1 MAEERTYIPFTS
13 RAKATT
19 FDGILTE
26 AHQIE
31 DLDYGGAPKNQHD
44 INAEVK
50 ANLARIE
57 GIAGSAAAGAY
68 VFKGSLNGLAD
79 LLLLKN
85 VKVGDVY
92 NIKTEFTL
100 SGGKYPAGTNV
111 AATKAMSASVPDGW
125 DALGGVTL
133 DLAPIT
139 QEIEKLKTG
148 KYDASKVV
156 TTSATNDDAHVL
168 TAKATHDVANSAAT
182 TAVNTFKTTNF
193 DPLNQQVSKID
204 TNKADVT
211 YVNQELQKK
220 SDNGHNHNSQYSAI
234 GHNHTVA
241 DISDFSAKVD
251 EKITGRVE
259 KLAGNQTTSDTA
271 FYSCKATNEVATS
284 KATEVLNNFKTTD
297 YELFKQQT
305 STTLAD
311 KADAANVYTKAEVNA
326 KIVNNKADK
335 ASTDKAL
342 SAKATHEAIA
352 DALDVVAPDVT
363 DLTTSVENIKK
374 FVTVPFDGYA
384 SGSISIE
391 SMGTENVAQ
400 ILYDMKS
407 KSFVAKGTDGKYYN
421 SWRVPDTDGRQRDLY
436 INGMASHPK
445 KLYVY
450 NNEIYTISQLGLS
463 LTIGKNLTTVDGEDN
478 VRGVT
483 QAAIAGKLKNY
494 LTKGETAANY
504 VSKTTYQELVDRVE
518 KLEAR
523 LKLA

>member
-68 VFKGSLNGLAD
+68 VFKGSLNGLED
-79 LLLLKN
+79 LLLLSN

-92 NIKTEFTL
+92 NIKTEFEL
-100 SGGKYPAGTNV
+100 AGELNPGGTKTKYPAGTNV
-111 AATKAMSASVPDGW
+111 AATKAMSASVSDGW
-125 DALGGVTL
+125 DALGGTTL
-133 DLAPIT
+133 DLAPINKKI
-139 QEIEKLKTG
+139 QAAQNAADEADKKAQAAIEKATANEG
-148 KYDASKVV
+148 AIATIQADYIDSKKLN
-156 TTSATNDDAHVL
+156 A
-168 TAKATHDVANSAAT
+168 AKSELQVNIDKKANST
-182 TAVNTFKTTNF
+182 DVY
-193 DPLNQQVSKID
+193 VKIEVD
-204 TNKADVT
+204 TKLQGKADG
-211 YVNQELQKK
+211 
-220 SDNGHNHNSQYSAI
+220 GHTHMASNI
-234 GHNHTVA
+234 T
-241 DISDFSAKVD
+241 DFSEKVD

-363 DLTTSVENIKK
+363 ALTTSVENIKK

-384 SGSISIE
+384 PGSISIE
-391 SMGTENVAQ
+391 SMSTESVAQ

-450 NNEIYTISQLGLS
+450 KNEIYTISSLGLS
-463 LTIGKNLTTVDGEDN
+463 LTIGENLTTVDGEDN

-483 QAAIAGKLKNY
+483 QAAIAGKFKNY
-494 LTKGETAANY
+494 PTKGEIVAGY
-504 VSKTTYQELVDRVE
+504 VSKSDFTEF
-518 KLEAR
+518 KNKIEAL

>member
-100 SGGKYPAGTNV
+100 SDGKYPAGTNV

-168 TAKATHDVANSAAT
+168 TAKATHDVAKSAAT
-182 TAVNTFKTTNF
+182 TEVNTFKTTNF

-204 TNKADVT
+204 TKKADVT
-211 YVNQELQKK
+211 YV
-220 SDNGHNHNSQYSAI
+220 
-234 GHNHTVA
+234 
-241 DISDFSAKVD
+241 D
-251 EKITGRVE
+251 ETF
-259 KLAGNQTTSDTA
+259 A
-271 FYSCKATNEVATS
+271 
-284 KATEVLNNFKTTD
+284 
-297 YELFKQQT
+297 
-305 STTLAD
+305 
-311 KADAANVYTKAEVNA
+311 TKAELTA

-335 ASTDKAL
+335 TSTDKAL

-352 DALDVVAPDVT
+352 DALDVVATDVT

-384 SGSISIE
+384 PGSISIE

-450 NNEIYTISQLGLS
+450 NNEIYTISSLGLS

-504 VSKTTYQELVDRVE
+504 VSKSDFTEF
-518 KLEAR
+518 KKKIEAL

>member
-31 DLDYGGAPKNQHD
+31 DLDYGGAPKNQHE

-92 NIKTEFTL
+92 NIKTEFEL
-100 SGGKYPAGTNV
+100 AGELNPGGAKTKYPAGTNV
-111 AATKAMSASVPDGW
+111 AATKAMETSTADGW

-211 YVNQELQKK
+211 YV
-220 SDNGHNHNSQYSAI
+220 
-234 GHNHTVA
+234 
-241 DISDFSAKVD
+241 D
-251 EKITGRVE
+251 ETF
-259 KLAGNQTTSDTA
+259 A
-271 FYSCKATNEVATS
+271 
-284 KATEVLNNFKTTD
+284 
-297 YELFKQQT
+297 
-305 STTLAD
+305 
-311 KADAANVYTKAEVNA
+311 TKAELTA

-335 ASTDKAL
+335 TSTDKAL

-363 DLTTSVENIKK
+363 ALTTSVENINK

-384 SGSISIE
+384 PGSISIE

-450 NNEIYTISQLGLS
+450 KNEIYTISLLGLS

-504 VSKTTYQELVDRVE
+504 VSKTTHQELVDRVE
-518 KLEAR
+518 KLEAL

>member
-92 NIKTEFTL
+92 NIKTEFEL
-100 SGGKYPAGTNV
+100 AGELNPGGTKTKYPAGTNV
-111 AATKAMSASVPDGW
+111 AATKAMETSTADGW

-148 KYDASKVV
+148 KFDASKVV
-156 TTSATNDDAHVL
+156 TTSATNDHVHVF
-168 TAKATHDVANSAAT
+168 TATATHNVADNAAT
-182 TAVNTFKTTNF
+182 SAVNTFKATKF
-193 DPLNQQVSKID
+193 DPLNQRVSNIE

-211 YVNQELQKK
+211 YV
-220 SDNGHNHNSQYSAI
+220 DGTFA
-234 GHNHTVA
+234 
-241 DISDFSAKVD
+241 
-251 EKITGRVE
+251 
-259 KLAGNQTTSDTA
+259 
-271 FYSCKATNEVATS
+271 
-284 KATEVLNNFKTTD
+284 
-297 YELFKQQT
+297 
-305 STTLAD
+305 
-311 KADAANVYTKAEVNA
+311 TKAELTA

-335 ASTDKAL
+335 TSTDKAL

-363 DLTTSVENIKK
+363 ALTTSVENIKK
-374 FVTVPFDGYA
+374 FVTVPFDGYTP
-384 SGSISIE
+384 GSISIE
-391 SMGTENVAQ
+391 SMSTENVAQ

-450 NNEIYTISQLGLS
+450 NNEIYTISSLGLS

-504 VSKTTYQELVDRVE
+504 VSKTTYQELVNRVTELE
-518 KLEAR
+518 KL

>member
-31 DLDYGGAPKNQHD
+31 DLDYGGAPKNQHE

-100 SGGKYPAGTNV
+100 SDGKYPAGTNV

-182 TAVNTFKTTNF
+182 TAVNTFKTTDF
-193 DPLNQQVSKID
+193 DPLNKQVSKID

-211 YVNQELQKK
+211 YV
-220 SDNGHNHNSQYSAI
+220 
-234 GHNHTVA
+234 
-241 DISDFSAKVD
+241 D
-251 EKITGRVE
+251 ETF
-259 KLAGNQTTSDTA
+259 A
-271 FYSCKATNEVATS
+271 
-284 KATEVLNNFKTTD
+284 
-297 YELFKQQT
+297 
-305 STTLAD
+305 
-311 KADAANVYTKAEVNA
+311 TKAELTA

-335 ASTDKAL
+335 TSTDKAL

-363 DLTTSVENIKK
+363 ALTTSVENIKK

-384 SGSISIE
+384 LGSISIE
-391 SMGTENVAQ
+391 SMSTENVAQ

-450 NNEIYTISQLGLS
+450 KNEIYTISSLGLS

-504 VSKTTYQELVDRVE
+504 VSKSDFTDFKKKIEDL
-518 KLEAR
+518 

>member
-234 GHNHTVA
+234 GHTHTA
-241 DISDFSAKVD
+241 SNITDFSDKVN
-251 EKITGRVE
+251 ERIAAHVE
-259 KLAGNQTTSDTA
+259 VNASGSTTSDVHV
-271 FYSCKATNEVATS
+271 YSCKATNKAIEDYADPISRLANNTFLIFDGVVESATV
-284 KATEVLNNFKTTD
+284 KPNTTRSITAIKWVKSEGTFAGVGND
-297 YELFKQQT
+297 GQYYASWVNTKRPSEIYGL
-305 STTLAD
+305 LPRNVVYYD
-311 KADAANVYTKAEVNA
+311 KVKGKLCFINEAGSLEEF
-326 KIVNNKADK
+326 
-335 ASTDKAL
+335 TDKPLETLINGKAAAQHSHKTAEITGL
-342 SAKATHEAIA
+342 SGMLGGLAEKDHKHAPA
-352 DALDVVAPDVT
+352 DIT
-363 DLTTSVENIKK
+363 GLTTMLAQY
-374 FVTVPFDGYA
+374 VT
-384 SGSISIE
+384 
-391 SMGTENVAQ
+391 N
-400 ILYDMKS
+400 
-407 KSFVAKGTDGKYYN
+407 
-421 SWRVPDTDGRQRDLY
+421 
-436 INGMASHPK
+436 
-445 KLYVY
+445 
-450 NNEIYTISQLGLS
+450 
-463 LTIGKNLTTVDGEDN
+463 TTF
-478 VRGVT
+478 
-483 QAAIAGKLKNY
+483 
-494 LTKGETAANY
+494 
-504 VSKTTYQELVDRVE
+504 QELVTRVG
-518 KLEAR
+518 KLEGL

>member
-92 NIKTEFTL
+92 NIKTEFEL
-100 SGGKYPAGTNV
+100 AGELNPGGTKTKYPAGTNV
-111 AATKAMSASVPDGW
+111 AATKAMETSTADGW

-156 TTSATNDDAHVL
+156 TTWATNDNVHVL
-168 TAKATHDVANSAAT
+168 TATATHNVADNAASS
-182 TAVNTFKTTNF
+182 AVNTFKTTNF

-211 YVNQELQKK
+211 YV
-220 SDNGHNHNSQYSAI
+220 DGTFA
-234 GHNHTVA
+234 
-241 DISDFSAKVD
+241 
-251 EKITGRVE
+251 
-259 KLAGNQTTSDTA
+259 
-271 FYSCKATNEVATS
+271 
-284 KATEVLNNFKTTD
+284 
-297 YELFKQQT
+297 
-305 STTLAD
+305 
-311 KADAANVYTKAEVNA
+311 TKAELTA

-335 ASTDKAL
+335 TSTDKAL

-363 DLTTSVENIKK
+363 ALTTSVENIKK
-374 FVTVPFDGYA
+374 FVTVPFDGYTP
-384 SGSISIE
+384 GSISIE
-391 SMGTENVAQ
+391 SMSTENVAQ

-450 NNEIYTISQLGLS
+450 NNEIYTISSLGLS

-504 VSKTTYQELVDRVE
+504 VSKTTYQELVNRVTELE
-518 KLEAR
+518 KL

>member
-68 VFKGSLNGLAD
+68 VFKGSLNGLED
-79 LLLLKN
+79 LLLLSN

-92 NIKTEFTL
+92 NIKTEFEL
-100 SGGKYPAGTNV
+100 ASELNPGGAKTKYPAGTNV
-111 AATKAMSASVPDGW
+111 AATKAMSASVSDGW
-125 DALGGVTL
+125 DALGGTI
-133 DLAPIT
+133 D
-139 QEIEKLKTG
+139 IEKINADIKKAQDKANTAELAAGNATKKAQSAETVAQG
-148 KYDASKVV
+148 ANSVASEANGVAAAARKKAE
-156 TTSATNDDAHVL
+156 TAEG
-168 TAKATHDVANSAAT
+168 TAKAAQTAAT
-182 TAVNTFKTTNF
+182 DAVNTANGAKTTAESANTTAESALTKAGEA
-193 DPLNQQVSKID
+193 DKKAQAAIDKATDNEGAISVIQGNYIDSTKLNAAKS
-204 TNKADVT
+204 
-211 YVNQELQKK
+211 ELQEKI
-220 SDNGHNHNSQYSAI
+220 N
-234 GHNHTVA
+234 
-241 DISDFSAKVD
+241 AKV
-251 EKITGRVE
+251 V
-259 KLAGNQTTSDTA
+259 N
-271 FYSCKATNEVATS
+271 
-284 KATEVLNNFKTTD
+284 
-297 YELFKQQT
+297 
-305 STTLAD
+305 D
-311 KADAANVYTKAEVNA
+311 KADKT
-326 KIVNNKADK
+326 
-335 ASTDKAL
+335 STDKAL

-363 DLTTSVENIKK
+363 ALTTSVENIKK

-384 SGSISIE
+384 LGSISIE
-391 SMGTENVAQ
+391 SMSTENVAQ

-436 INGMASHPK
+436 INGMASHRK

-450 NNEIYTISQLGLS
+450 NNEIYTISSLGLS
-463 LTIGKNLTTVDGEDN
+463 LTIGTNLTTVDGEDN

-504 VSKTTYQELVDRVE
+504 VSKSDFTDF
-518 KLEAR
+518 KKKIEAL

>member
-92 NIKTEFTL
+92 NIKTEFEL
-100 SGGKYPAGTNV
+100 AGELNPGGTKTKYPAGTNV
-111 AATKAMSASVPDGW
+111 AATKAMETSTADGW

-156 TTSATNDDAHVL
+156 TTWATNDDAHVL
-168 TAKATHDVANSAAT
+168 TAKATHDVADSAAT

-211 YVNQELQKK
+211 YV
-220 SDNGHNHNSQYSAI
+220 DGTFA
-234 GHNHTVA
+234 
-241 DISDFSAKVD
+241 
-251 EKITGRVE
+251 
-259 KLAGNQTTSDTA
+259 
-271 FYSCKATNEVATS
+271 
-284 KATEVLNNFKTTD
+284 
-297 YELFKQQT
+297 
-305 STTLAD
+305 
-311 KADAANVYTKAEVNA
+311 TKAELTA

-335 ASTDKAL
+335 TSTDKAL

-363 DLTTSVENIKK
+363 ALTTSVENIKK
-374 FVTVPFDGYA
+374 FVTVPFDGYTP
-384 SGSISIE
+384 GSISIE
-391 SMGTENVAQ
+391 SMSTENVAQ

-450 NNEIYTISQLGLS
+450 NNEIYTISSLGLS

-504 VSKTTYQELVDRVE
+504 VSKTTYQELVNRVTELE
-518 KLEAR
+518 KL

>member
-92 NIKTEFTL
+92 NIKTEFEL
-100 SGGKYPAGTNV
+100 AGELNPGGTKTKYPAGTNV
-111 AATKAMSASVPDGW
+111 AATKAMETSTADGW

-156 TTSATNDDAHVL
+156 TTWATNDNAHVL
-168 TAKATHDVANSAAT
+168 TAKATHDVADSAAT

-211 YVNQELQKK
+211 YV
-220 SDNGHNHNSQYSAI
+220 DGTFA
-234 GHNHTVA
+234 
-241 DISDFSAKVD
+241 
-251 EKITGRVE
+251 
-259 KLAGNQTTSDTA
+259 
-271 FYSCKATNEVATS
+271 
-284 KATEVLNNFKTTD
+284 
-297 YELFKQQT
+297 
-305 STTLAD
+305 
-311 KADAANVYTKAEVNA
+311 TKAELTA

-335 ASTDKAL
+335 TSTDKAL

-363 DLTTSVENIKK
+363 ALTTSVENIKK
-374 FVTVPFDGYA
+374 FVTVPFDGYTP
-384 SGSISIE
+384 GSISIE
-391 SMGTENVAQ
+391 SMSTENVAQ

-450 NNEIYTISQLGLS
+450 NNEIYTISSLGLS
-463 LTIGKNLTTVDGEDN
+463 LTIGENLTTVDGEDN

-504 VSKTTYQELVDRVE
+504 VSKTTYQELVNRVTELE
-518 KLEAR
+518 KL

>member
-92 NIKTEFTL
+92 NIKTEFEL
-100 SGGKYPAGTNV
+100 AGELNPGGTKTKYPAGTNV
-111 AATKAMSASVPDGW
+111 AATKAMETSTADGW

-139 QEIEKLKTG
+139 KEIEKLKTG

-211 YVNQELQKK
+211 YV
-220 SDNGHNHNSQYSAI
+220 
-234 GHNHTVA
+234 
-241 DISDFSAKVD
+241 D
-251 EKITGRVE
+251 ETF
-259 KLAGNQTTSDTA
+259 A
-271 FYSCKATNEVATS
+271 
-284 KATEVLNNFKTTD
+284 
-297 YELFKQQT
+297 
-305 STTLAD
+305 
-311 KADAANVYTKAEVNA
+311 TKAELTA

-335 ASTDKAL
+335 TSTDKAL

-363 DLTTSVENIKK
+363 ALTTSVENIKK

-384 SGSISIE
+384 PGSISIE
-391 SMGTENVAQ
+391 SMSTVNVAQ

-436 INGMASHPK
+436 ISGMASHPK

-450 NNEIYTISQLGLS
+450 NNEIYTISSLGLS

-504 VSKTTYQELVDRVE
+504 VSKTTYQELVGRVE
-518 KLEAR
+518 KLEGY

>member
-50 ANLARIE
+50 ENLARIE

-100 SGGKYPAGTNV
+100 SDGKYPAGTNV
-111 AATKAMSASVPDGW
+111 AATKAMSASVSDGW

-168 TAKATHDVANSAAT
+168 TAKATHDVADSAAT

-220 SDNGHNHNSQYSAI
+220 SDNGHNHNSKYSAI

-251 EKITGRVE
+251 EKITARVE
-259 KLAGNQTTSDTA
+259 TDASGSTTSDTS
-271 FYSCKATNEVATS
+271 FYSCKATKKAIEDYADPISRLANNTFLIFDGVVESATVKPNSTSSITAIKWVKSAGKFAGVGNDGQYYASWVNTKRPSEIYGLLPRNVVYYDKVKGKLCFINEAGS
-284 KATEVLNNFKTTD
+284 LEEF
-297 YELFKQQT
+297 
-305 STTLAD
+305 
-311 KADAANVYTKAEVNA
+311 
-326 KIVNNKADK
+326 
-335 ASTDKAL
+335 TDKPL
-342 SAKATHEAIA
+342 ET
-352 DALDVVAPDVT
+352 L
-363 DLTTSVENIKK
+363 
-374 FVTVPFDGYA
+374 
-384 SGSISIE
+384 
-391 SMGTENVAQ
+391 
-400 ILYDMKS
+400 
-407 KSFVAKGTDGKYYN
+407 
-421 SWRVPDTDGRQRDLY
+421 
-436 INGMASHPK
+436 INGKAAAKHSHTTA
-445 KLYVY
+445 
-450 NNEIYTISQLGLS
+450 EITGLS
-463 LTIGKNLTTVDGEDN
+463 GMLGGLAEKDHKHAPADITGLTAMFMQYIT
-478 VRGVT
+478 
-483 QAAIAGKLKNY
+483 
-494 LTKGETAANY
+494 
-504 VSKTTYQELVDRVE
+504 KTTYQELVDRVE
-518 KLEAR
+518 KLEDR

>member
-111 AATKAMSASVPDGW
+111 AATKAMSASVSDGW

-211 YVNQELQKK
+211 YV
-220 SDNGHNHNSQYSAI
+220 
-234 GHNHTVA
+234 
-241 DISDFSAKVD
+241 D
-251 EKITGRVE
+251 ETF
-259 KLAGNQTTSDTA
+259 A
-271 FYSCKATNEVATS
+271 
-284 KATEVLNNFKTTD
+284 
-297 YELFKQQT
+297 
-305 STTLAD
+305 
-311 KADAANVYTKAEVNA
+311 TKAELTA

-335 ASTDKAL
+335 TSTDKAL

-363 DLTTSVENIKK
+363 ALTTSVENIKK

-384 SGSISIE
+384 PGSISIE

-421 SWRVPDTDGRQRDLY
+421 SWLVPDTDGRQRDLY

-450 NNEIYTISQLGLS
+450 KNEIYTISQLGLS

-504 VSKTTYQELVDRVE
+504 VSKSDFTEF
-518 KLEAR
+518 KKKIEAL

>member
-68 VFKGSLNGLAD
+68 IFKGSLNGLED
-79 LLLLKN
+79 LLLLSN

-92 NIKTEFTL
+92 NIKTEFEL
-100 SGGKYPAGTNV
+100 ASELNPGGTKTKYPAGTNV
-111 AATKAMSASVPDGW
+111 AATKAMSVSVSDGW

-168 TAKATHDVANSAAT
+168 TAKATHDVADSAAT

-211 YVNQELQKK
+211 YV
-220 SDNGHNHNSQYSAI
+220 DGTFA
-234 GHNHTVA
+234 
-241 DISDFSAKVD
+241 
-251 EKITGRVE
+251 
-259 KLAGNQTTSDTA
+259 
-271 FYSCKATNEVATS
+271 
-284 KATEVLNNFKTTD
+284 
-297 YELFKQQT
+297 
-305 STTLAD
+305 
-311 KADAANVYTKAEVNA
+311 TKAELTA

-335 ASTDKAL
+335 TSTDKAL

-363 DLTTSVENIKK
+363 ALTTSVENIKK
-374 FVTVPFDGYA
+374 FVTVPFDGYTP
-384 SGSISIE
+384 GSISIE
-391 SMGTENVAQ
+391 SMSTENVAQ

-450 NNEIYTISQLGLS
+450 NNEIYTISSLGLS

-504 VSKTTYQELVDRVE
+504 VSKTTYQELVNRVTELE
-518 KLEAR
+518 KL

>member
-100 SGGKYPAGTNV
+100 SDGKYPAGTNV
-111 AATKAMSASVPDGW
+111 AATKAMSASVSDGW
-125 DALGGVTL
+125 DALGGTI
-133 DLAPIT
+133 D
-139 QEIEKLKTG
+139 IEKINADIKKAQDKANAAELAAGNATK
-148 KYDASKVV
+148 KAQ
-156 TTSATNDDAHVL
+156 SAETVAQG
-168 TAKATHDVANSAAT
+168 ANSVASEANGVAAAARKKAETAEGTAQAAQTAAT
-182 TAVNTFKTTNF
+182 DAVNTANRAKTTAESANTTAESALTKAGEA
-193 DPLNQQVSKID
+193 DKKAQEAIEKATANEGAIATIQANYIDSKKLNAAKS
-204 TNKADVT
+204 
-211 YVNQELQKK
+211 ELQEKI
-220 SDNGHNHNSQYSAI
+220 N
-234 GHNHTVA
+234 
-241 DISDFSAKVD
+241 AKV
-251 EKITGRVE
+251 V
-259 KLAGNQTTSDTA
+259 N
-271 FYSCKATNEVATS
+271 
-284 KATEVLNNFKTTD
+284 
-297 YELFKQQT
+297 
-305 STTLAD
+305 D
-311 KADAANVYTKAEVNA
+311 KADKT
-326 KIVNNKADK
+326 
-335 ASTDKAL
+335 STDKAL

-363 DLTTSVENIKK
+363 ALTTSVENIKK

-384 SGSISIE
+384 PGSISIE
-391 SMGTENVAQ
+391 SMSTENVAQ

-407 KSFVAKGTDGKYYN
+407 KSFVAKGTDGNYYN

-450 NNEIYTISQLGLS
+450 KNEIYTISSLGLS

-494 LTKGETAANY
+494 LTKGEIVAGY

-518 KLEAR
+518 KLEGY

>member
-92 NIKTEFTL
+92 NIKTEFEL
-100 SGGKYPAGTNV
+100 AGELNPGGTKTKYPAGTNV
-111 AATKAMSASVPDGW
+111 AATKAMETSTADGW

-156 TTSATNDDAHVL
+156 TTWATNDDAHVL
-168 TAKATHDVANSAAT
+168 TAKATHDVADSAAT

-211 YVNQELQKK
+211 YV
-220 SDNGHNHNSQYSAI
+220 DGTFA
-234 GHNHTVA
+234 
-241 DISDFSAKVD
+241 
-251 EKITGRVE
+251 
-259 KLAGNQTTSDTA
+259 
-271 FYSCKATNEVATS
+271 
-284 KATEVLNNFKTTD
+284 
-297 YELFKQQT
+297 
-305 STTLAD
+305 
-311 KADAANVYTKAEVNA
+311 TKAELTA

-335 ASTDKAL
+335 TSTDKAL

-363 DLTTSVENIKK
+363 ALTTSVENIKK
-374 FVTVPFDGYA
+374 FVTVPFDGYTPD
-384 SGSISIE
+384 SISIE
-391 SMGTENVAQ
+391 SMSTENVAQ

-450 NNEIYTISQLGLS
+450 NNEIYTISSLGLS
-463 LTIGKNLTTVDGEDN
+463 LTIGENLTTVDGEDN

-504 VSKTTYQELVDRVE
+504 VSKTTYQELVNRVTELE
-518 KLEAR
+518 KL

>member
-19 FDGILTE
+19 FDGILSE

-68 VFKGSLNGLAD
+68 VFKGSLNGLED
-79 LLLLKN
+79 LLLLSN

-92 NIKTEFTL
+92 NIKTEFEL
-100 SGGKYPAGTNV
+100 AGELNPGGAKTKYPAGTNV
-111 AATKAMSASVPDGW
+111 AATKAMSASVSDGW

-168 TAKATHDVANSAAT
+168 TAKATH
-182 TAVNTFKTTNF
+182 
-193 DPLNQQVSKID
+193 
-204 TNKADVT
+204 
-211 YVNQELQKK
+211 
-220 SDNGHNHNSQYSAI
+220 
-234 GHNHTVA
+234 
-241 DISDFSAKVD
+241 
-251 EKITGRVE
+251 
-259 KLAGNQTTSDTA
+259 
-271 FYSCKATNEVATS
+271 
-284 KATEVLNNFKTTD
+284 
-297 YELFKQQT
+297 
-305 STTLAD
+305 
-311 KADAANVYTKAEVNA
+311 
-326 KIVNNKADK
+326 
-335 ASTDKAL
+335 
-342 SAKATHEAIA
+342 EAIA

-363 DLTTSVENIKK
+363 DLKTSVENIKK

-400 ILYDMKS
+400 ILYDIKS

>member
-68 VFKGSLNGLAD
+68 IFKGSLNSLSD

-92 NIKTEFTL
+92 NIKTEFEL
-100 SGGKYPAGTNV
+100 AGELNPGGTKTKYPAGTNV
-111 AATKAMSASVPDGW
+111 AATKAMAASTADGW

-168 TAKATHDVANSAAT
+168 
-182 TAVNTFKTTNF
+182 
-193 DPLNQQVSKID
+193 
-204 TNKADVT
+204 
-211 YVNQELQKK
+211 
-220 SDNGHNHNSQYSAI
+220 
-234 GHNHTVA
+234 
-241 DISDFSAKVD
+241 
-251 EKITGRVE
+251 
-259 KLAGNQTTSDTA
+259 
-271 FYSCKATNEVATS
+271 
-284 KATEVLNNFKTTD
+284 
-297 YELFKQQT
+297 
-305 STTLAD
+305 
-311 KADAANVYTKAEVNA
+311 
-326 KIVNNKADK
+326 
-335 ASTDKAL
+335 
-342 SAKATHEAIA
+342 SAKATHEAIQEA
-352 DALDVVAPDVT
+352 VNVVAPDVS
-363 DLTTSVENIKK
+363 DLTTSVAGIKK
-374 FVTVPFDGYA
+374 FVTVPFDGFETGA
-384 SGSISIE
+384 VNIE
-391 SMGTENVAQ
+391 EMSCTNV
-400 ILYDMKS
+400 S
-407 KSFVAKGTDGKYYN
+407 KIVYVIQKKAFAAKGTDGKFYN
-421 SWRVPDTDGRQRDLY
+421 SWAPQDDGRNRDLY
-436 INGMASHPK
+436 IEGLNNTLTK

-450 NNEIYTISQLGLS
+450 ENEIYSVRGSLGLS
-463 LTIGKNLTTVDGEDN
+463 LMVGHALTTVDGTDDTRSVSQNTLRNKFEQYYN
-478 VRGVT
+478 KTECNNTFVT
-483 QAAIAGKLKNY
+483 Q
-494 LTKGETAANY
+494 TKFNEFVQKIEG
-504 VSKTTYQELVDRVE
+504 L
-518 KLEAR
+518 

>member
-182 TAVNTFKTTNF
+182 TAVNTFKTTDF

-220 SDNGHNHNSQYSAI
+220 SDNGHNHNSKYSAI

-251 EKITGRVE
+251 EKITARVE
-259 KLAGNQTTSDTA
+259 TDASGSTTSDTS
-271 FYSCKATNEVATS
+271 FYSCKATKKAIEDYADPISRLANNTFLIFDGVVESATVKPNTTSSITAIKWVKSEGTFAGVGNDGQYYASWVNTKRPSEIYGLLPRNVVYYDKVKGKLCFINEAGS
-284 KATEVLNNFKTTD
+284 LEEFTD
-297 YELFKQQT
+297 KPLE
-305 STTLAD
+305 TLIND
-311 KADAANVYTKAEVNA
+311 KAAAKHSHTTADITGLSGMLGGLAEKDHNHA
-326 KIVNNKADK
+326 PADI
-335 ASTDKAL
+335 TG
-342 SAKATHEAIA
+342 
-352 DALDVVAPDVT
+352 
-363 DLTTSVENIKK
+363 LT
-374 FVTVPFDGYA
+374 A
-384 SGSISIE
+384 
-391 SMGTENVAQ
+391 MLA
-400 ILYDMKS
+400 
-407 KSFVAKGTDGKYYN
+407 
-421 SWRVPDTDGRQRDLY
+421 
-436 INGMASHPK
+436 
-445 KLYVY
+445 LYVT
-450 NNEIYTISQLGLS
+450 N
-463 LTIGKNLTTVDGEDN
+463 TTF
-478 VRGVT
+478 
-483 QAAIAGKLKNY
+483 
-494 LTKGETAANY
+494 
-504 VSKTTYQELVDRVE
+504 QELVTRVG
-518 KLEAR
+518 KLEGY

>member
-92 NIKTEFTL
+92 NIKTEFEL
-100 SGGKYPAGTNV
+100 AGELNPGGTKTKYPAGTNV
-111 AATKAMSASVPDGW
+111 AATKAMETSTADGW

-168 TAKATHDVANSAAT
+168 TAKATHDVADSAAT

-211 YVNQELQKK
+211 YV
-220 SDNGHNHNSQYSAI
+220 DGTFA
-234 GHNHTVA
+234 
-241 DISDFSAKVD
+241 
-251 EKITGRVE
+251 
-259 KLAGNQTTSDTA
+259 
-271 FYSCKATNEVATS
+271 
-284 KATEVLNNFKTTD
+284 
-297 YELFKQQT
+297 
-305 STTLAD
+305 
-311 KADAANVYTKAEVNA
+311 TKAELTA

-335 ASTDKAL
+335 TSTDKAL

-363 DLTTSVENIKK
+363 ALTTSVENIKK
-374 FVTVPFDGYA
+374 FVTVPFDGYTPD
-384 SGSISIE
+384 SISIE
-391 SMGTENVAQ
+391 SMSTENVAQ

-450 NNEIYTISQLGLS
+450 NNEIYTISSLGLS
-463 LTIGKNLTTVDGEDN
+463 LTIGENLTTVDGEDN

-504 VSKTTYQELVDRVE
+504 VSKTTYQELVNRVTELE
-518 KLEAR
+518 KL

>member
-92 NIKTEFTL
+92 NIKTEFEL
-100 SGGKYPAGTNV
+100 AGELNPGGTKTKYPAGTNV
-111 AATKAMSASVPDGW
+111 AATKAMETSTADGW

-168 TAKATHDVANSAAT
+168 TAKATHDVADSAAT

-211 YVNQELQKK
+211 YV
-220 SDNGHNHNSQYSAI
+220 DGTFA
-234 GHNHTVA
+234 
-241 DISDFSAKVD
+241 
-251 EKITGRVE
+251 
-259 KLAGNQTTSDTA
+259 
-271 FYSCKATNEVATS
+271 
-284 KATEVLNNFKTTD
+284 
-297 YELFKQQT
+297 
-305 STTLAD
+305 
-311 KADAANVYTKAEVNA
+311 TKAELTA

-335 ASTDKAL
+335 TSTDKAL

-363 DLTTSVENIKK
+363 ALTTSVENIKK
-374 FVTVPFDGYA
+374 FVTVPFDGYTP
-384 SGSISIE
+384 GSISIE
-391 SMGTENVAQ
+391 SMSTENVAQ

-450 NNEIYTISQLGLS
+450 NNEIYTISSLGLS

-504 VSKTTYQELVDRVE
+504 VSKTTYQELVNRVTELE
-518 KLEAR
+518 KL

>member
-13 RAKATT
+13 RAQATT

-68 VFKGSLNGLAD
+68 VFKGSLNGLED

-168 TAKATHDVANSAAT
+168 TAKATHDVANSAAAT
-182 TAVNTFKTTNF
+182 EVNTFKTTNF

-204 TNKADVT
+204 TNKADLT

-220 SDNGHNHNSQYSAI
+220 SDNGHD
-234 GHNHTVA
+234 HTVA

-251 EKITGRVE
+251 EKITARVE
-259 KLAGNQTTSDTA
+259 TNASGSTTSDTKV
-271 FYSCKATNEVATS
+271 YSCKATKKAIEDYADPISRLANNTFLIFDGVVESATVKTNTTSSITAIKWVKSEGTFAGVGNDGQYYASWVNTKRPSEIYGLLPRNVVYYDKVKGKLCFINEAGS
-284 KATEVLNNFKTTD
+284 LEEFTD
-297 YELFKQQT
+297 KPLE
-305 STTLAD
+305 TLIND
-311 KADAANVYTKAEVNA
+311 KAAAKHSHTTAEITGLSGMLGGLA
-326 KIVNNKADK
+326 EKDHKHAPADI
-335 ASTDKAL
+335 TG
-342 SAKATHEAIA
+342 
-352 DALDVVAPDVT
+352 
-363 DLTTSVENIKK
+363 LTT
-374 FVTVPFDGYA
+374 
-384 SGSISIE
+384 
-391 SMGTENVAQ
+391 MLAQ
-400 ILYDMKS
+400 
-407 KSFVAKGTDGKYYN
+407 
-421 SWRVPDTDGRQRDLY
+421 
-436 INGMASHPK
+436 
-445 KLYVY
+445 
-450 NNEIYTISQLGLS
+450 
-463 LTIGKNLTTVDGEDN
+463 
-478 VRGVT
+478 
-483 QAAIAGKLKNY
+483 
-494 LTKGETAANY
+494 Y

-518 KLEAR
+518 KLEGY

>member
-31 DLDYGGAPKNQHD
+31 DLDYGGAPKNQHE

-100 SGGKYPAGTNV
+100 SDGKYPAGTNV
-111 AATKAMSASVPDGW
+111 AATKAMSASVSDGW

-168 TAKATHDVANSAAT
+168 TAKATHDVADSAAT

-220 SDNGHNHNSQYSAI
+220 SDNGHNHNSEYSAI
-234 GHNHTVA
+234 GHTHTA
-241 DISDFSAKVD
+241 SNITDFSDKVN
-251 EKITGRVE
+251 ERIAAHVE
-259 KLAGNQTTSDTA
+259 VNASVSTTSDTS
-271 FYSCKATNEVATS
+271 FYSCRATKKAIEDYADPISRLANNTFLIFDGVVESATVKPNTTSSITAIKWVKSEGTFAGVGNDGQYYASWVNTKRPSEIYGLLPRNVVYYDKVKGKLCFINEAGS
-284 KATEVLNNFKTTD
+284 LEEFTD
-297 YELFKQQT
+297 KPLE
-305 STTLAD
+305 TLIND
-311 KADAANVYTKAEVNA
+311 KAAAKHSHMTAE
-326 KIVNNKADK
+326 IIG
-335 ASTDKAL
+335 L
-342 SAKATHEAIA
+342 SGILGGLAEKDHKHAIA
-352 DALDVVAPDVT
+352 EIT
-363 DLTTSVENIKK
+363 GLT
-374 FVTVPFDGYA
+374 A
-384 SGSISIE
+384 
-391 SMGTENVAQ
+391 MLA
-400 ILYDMKS
+400 
-407 KSFVAKGTDGKYYN
+407 
-421 SWRVPDTDGRQRDLY
+421 
-436 INGMASHPK
+436 
-445 KLYVY
+445 LYVT
-450 NNEIYTISQLGLS
+450 N
-463 LTIGKNLTTVDGEDN
+463 TTF
-478 VRGVT
+478 
-483 QAAIAGKLKNY
+483 K
-494 LTKGETAANY
+494 
-504 VSKTTYQELVDRVE
+504 ELVDRVE
-518 KLEAR
+518 KLEGY

>member
-211 YVNQELQKK
+211 YV
-220 SDNGHNHNSQYSAI
+220 DGTFA
-234 GHNHTVA
+234 
-241 DISDFSAKVD
+241 
-251 EKITGRVE
+251 
-259 KLAGNQTTSDTA
+259 
-271 FYSCKATNEVATS
+271 
-284 KATEVLNNFKTTD
+284 
-297 YELFKQQT
+297 
-305 STTLAD
+305 
-311 KADAANVYTKAEVNA
+311 TKAELTA

-363 DLTTSVENIKK
+363 ALTTSVENIKK

-384 SGSISIE
+384 PGSISIE

-421 SWRVPDTDGRQRDLY
+421 SWLVPDTDGRQRDLY

-450 NNEIYTISQLGLS
+450 KNEIYTISQLGLS

-504 VSKTTYQELVDRVE
+504 VSKSDFTEF
-518 KLEAR
+518 KKKIEAL

>member
-211 YVNQELQKK
+211 YV
-220 SDNGHNHNSQYSAI
+220 DGTFA
-234 GHNHTVA
+234 
-241 DISDFSAKVD
+241 
-251 EKITGRVE
+251 
-259 KLAGNQTTSDTA
+259 
-271 FYSCKATNEVATS
+271 
-284 KATEVLNNFKTTD
+284 
-297 YELFKQQT
+297 
-305 STTLAD
+305 
-311 KADAANVYTKAEVNA
+311 TKAELTA

-342 SAKATHEAIA
+342 SAKATHEAIQEA
-352 DALDVVAPDVT
+352 VNVVAPDVS
-363 DLTTSVENIKK
+363 DLTNSVEGIKK
-374 FVTVPFDGYA
+374 FVTVPFDGFEIGA
-384 SGSISIE
+384 VNIE
-391 SMGTENVAQ
+391 EMSCTDV
-400 ILYDMKS
+400 S
-407 KSFVAKGTDGKYYN
+407 KIVYVVKKKAFAAKGTDGKFYN
-421 SWRVPDTDGRQRDLY
+421 SWAPQDDGRNRDLY
-436 INGMASHPK
+436 IEGLNTLTK

-450 NNEIYTISQLGLS
+450 ENEIYSVRGSLGLVLTLGQPITVQATGNDDTRSISQRLFTQEIAKYASISALNT
-463 LTIGKNLTTVDGEDN
+463 LTN
-478 VRGVT
+478 RVT
-483 QAAIAGKLKNY
+483 
-494 LTKGETAANY
+494 
-504 VSKTTYQELVDRVE
+504 ELE
-518 KLEAR
+518 KL
-523 LKLA
+523 LKLT

>member
-100 SGGKYPAGTNV
+100 SDGKYPAGTNV
-111 AATKAMSASVPDGW
+111 AATKAMSASVSDGW

-193 DPLNQQVSKID
+193 DPLNQQVSKIE
-204 TNKADVT
+204 TKKADLT

-234 GHNHTVA
+234 DHGHTVA

-251 EKITGRVE
+251 EKITARVE
-259 KLAGNQTTSDTA
+259 TDASGSTTSDTS
-271 FYSCKATNEVATS
+271 FYSCKATKKAIEDYADPISRLANNTFLIFDGVVESATIKLNTTISITAIKWVKSEGRFAGVGNDGQYYASWVNTKRPSEIYGLLPRNVVYYDKVKGKLCFINEAGS
-284 KATEVLNNFKTTD
+284 LEEF
-297 YELFKQQT
+297 
-305 STTLAD
+305 
-311 KADAANVYTKAEVNA
+311 
-326 KIVNNKADK
+326 
-335 ASTDKAL
+335 TDKPLETLINGKAAAKHSHTTEEITGL
-342 SAKATHEAIA
+342 SGMLGGLAEKDHKHSPAEITG
-352 DALDVVAPDVT
+352 
-363 DLTTSVENIKK
+363 LTTMLAQY
-374 FVTVPFDGYA
+374 VT
-384 SGSISIE
+384 
-391 SMGTENVAQ
+391 N
-400 ILYDMKS
+400 
-407 KSFVAKGTDGKYYN
+407 
-421 SWRVPDTDGRQRDLY
+421 
-436 INGMASHPK
+436 
-445 KLYVY
+445 
-450 NNEIYTISQLGLS
+450 
-463 LTIGKNLTTVDGEDN
+463 TTF
-478 VRGVT
+478 
-483 QAAIAGKLKNY
+483 
-494 LTKGETAANY
+494 
-504 VSKTTYQELVDRVE
+504 QELVTRVG
-518 KLEAR
+518 KLEGL

>member
-204 TNKADVT
+204 TSKADVT

-251 EKITGRVE
+251 EKITARVE
-259 KLAGNQTTSDTA
+259 TDASGSTTSDTS
-271 FYSCKATNEVATS
+271 FYSCKATKKAIEDYADPISRLANNTFLIFDGVVESATVKLNTTSSITAIKWVKSEGTFAGVGNDGQYYASWVNTKRPCEIYGLLPRNVVYYDKVKGKLCFINEVGS
-284 KATEVLNNFKTTD
+284 LEEFTD
-297 YELFKQQT
+297 KPLE
-305 STTLAD
+305 TLIND
-311 KADAANVYTKAEVNA
+311 KAAAKHSHTTAEING
-326 KIVNNKADK
+326 
-335 ASTDKAL
+335 L
-342 SAKATHEAIA
+342 SGMLGGLAEKDHKHAIA
-352 DALDVVAPDVT
+352 EIT
-363 DLTTSVENIKK
+363 GLTTMLAQ
-374 FVTVPFDGYA
+374 FVT
-384 SGSISIE
+384 
-391 SMGTENVAQ
+391 N
-400 ILYDMKS
+400 
-407 KSFVAKGTDGKYYN
+407 
-421 SWRVPDTDGRQRDLY
+421 
-436 INGMASHPK
+436 
-445 KLYVY
+445 
-450 NNEIYTISQLGLS
+450 
-463 LTIGKNLTTVDGEDN
+463 TTF
-478 VRGVT
+478 
-483 QAAIAGKLKNY
+483 K
-494 LTKGETAANY
+494 
-504 VSKTTYQELVDRVE
+504 ELVDRVE
-518 KLEAR
+518 KLEGY

>member
-168 TAKATHDVANSAAT
+168 TAKATHDVADSAAT
-182 TAVNTFKTTNF
+182 TAVNTFKTTKF
-193 DPLNQQVSKID
+193 DLLNKQVSIID

-211 YVNQELQKK
+211 YV
-220 SDNGHNHNSQYSAI
+220 
-234 GHNHTVA
+234 
-241 DISDFSAKVD
+241 D
-251 EKITGRVE
+251 ETF
-259 KLAGNQTTSDTA
+259 A
-271 FYSCKATNEVATS
+271 
-284 KATEVLNNFKTTD
+284 
-297 YELFKQQT
+297 
-305 STTLAD
+305 
-311 KADAANVYTKAEVNA
+311 TKAELTA

-335 ASTDKAL
+335 TSTDKAL

-363 DLTTSVENIKK
+363 ALTTSVENIKK

-384 SGSISIE
+384 PGSISIE

-421 SWRVPDTDGRQRDLY
+421 SWLVPDTDGRQRDLY

-450 NNEIYTISQLGLS
+450 KNEIYTISQLGLS

-504 VSKTTYQELVDRVE
+504 VSKSDFTEF
-518 KLEAR
+518 KKKIEAL